1 MGAWVHGY
9 MDMGNM
15 LHAHAHVHVGFPLV
29 HRHGHG
35 HSYMGACR
43 GHVPTWRRRAARTPI
58 GRNSRRDAE
67 MVTCLPPVKLHRR
80 FNGVAQWVRAGGAA
94 DGAQLSLGRGLYVA
108 AYEGLPPRPDG
119 RAACTLDHQ
128 ECARPFNP
136 ADSQEEQVVLG
147 RALGRGRLLAP
158 LLAQPQARAGALH
171 HGPQVHARSRG
182 PAHRTCSRSHALS
195 TTRAT
200 ATCACSAAT
209 AATATASPVA
219 ANRRARRLRC
229 MLGHK
234 DPFQIPDD
242 ELDVRQDGRRT
253 SAEAPNPNP
262 NPSP

>member
-9 MDMGNM
+9 MGTWVYMYMWGFHWYIVTDMGIRTWV
-15 LHAHAHVHVGFPLV
+15 HAAGTC
-29 HRHGHG
+29 RR
-35 HSYMGACR
+35 GAGAPR
-43 GHVPTWRRRAARTPI
+43 VRQLDEI
-58 GRNSRRDAE
+58 SRRDEE

-209 AATATASPVA
+209 AAS
-219 ANRRARRLRC
+219 
-229 MLGHK
+229 LGGG
-234 DPFQIPDD
+234 P
-242 ELDVRQDGRRT
+242 
-253 SAEAPNPNP
+253 
-262 NPSP
+262 